1 MGQPFLDKIEAAVGR
16 ARVSVGETQ
25 QSLLLD

>member
-16 ARVSVGETQ
+16 VRVSLGDSQ
-25 QSLLLD
+25 QRLLLD